1 MRLLLSGLIY
11 IAVSAVAALV
21 LGESAGGLN
30 WGISFVSLIVGATV
44 GIALFFLMPAAPV
57 RSASRTD
64 SSRGELAPAAKP
76 PVVAEGNEKY
86 RSIWL
91 CLVGFVFA
99 IFAFRSFCWLFY
111 FDGEKFAIQ
120 SPFNLGDLGLHLTY
134 IKTFANGVSL
144 WPDSPIYVYSKLRYP
159 VGIDLFNGVLT
170 NLGFDLR
177 HQLAATGLLA
187 SLATFYALYRW
198 GGTFTVAGFLFN
210 GGIAGYAFLRTN
222 QFLDYQGTSHVSWKS
237 IPLTMF
243 VTQRGLLYAIPAGL
257 LLLRQWRIKYG
268 SESDQGKQLLP
279 VWAEYIFYATMPL
292 FHIHTFIALSI
303 VLLVLFLTRP
313 PSRSPLLKLVGAAVL
328 PAVIFVWL
336 TTDKMHAS
344 SILQWHLGWT
354 QTVGELGMPFFWFW
368 LFNFGV
374 FLPLAIALVGTVA
387 REEWNEL
394 FARRSSAREPK
405 ERGPDLISTI
415 IRRAHN
421 FQLSIDAAYL
431 AAAVL
436 IFLLVMCVKTAPWEW
451 DNIKLLIWA
460 YFITLPIL
468 WNRMLVHWPFP
479 ARVGVCFILFFS
491 GFVSL
496 IGGLAAGR
504 PGYEFAK
511 RSEID
516 FVAAAI
522 RRLPIEARFAG
533 FPTYNH
539 PLLLSGRKM
548 VCGYPG
554 HLWTQGITDYATVE
568 NQLKNLMLGQ
578 GDWKKSAHELR
589 VRYLFWGNLEKTN
602 YGNST
607 RPWEKQL
614 PLVAQGS
621 WGSIYDFGSD
631 AKR

>member
-1 MRLLLSGLIY
+1 MRLLSAGLIY
-11 IAVSAVAALV
+11 VAVSTVAALL
-21 LGESAGGLN
+21 LGENAGGLN

-44 GIALFFLMPAAPV
+44 GIALFFLMPPTPI
-57 RSASRTD
+57 RLGPSAQSP
-64 SSRGELAPAAKP
+64 EI
-76 PVVAEGNEKY
+76 AEADDPLGKY
-86 RSIWL
+86 RPIWL
-91 CLVGFVFA
+91 CLVGFAFA
-99 IFAFRSFCWLFY
+99 VFAFRSFCWLFY
-111 FDGEKFAIQ
+111 FEGENISIQ

-144 WPDSPIYVYSKLRYP
+144 WPDSPIYVFSKLRYP
-159 VGIDLFNGVLT
+159 VGIDLFNGILT

-177 HQLAATGLLA
+177 PQLAATGLLA

-210 GGIAGYAFLRTN
+210 GGIAGYAFLETQ

-257 LLLRQWRIKYG
+257 LLLRQWRVKYG
-268 SESDQGKQLLP
+268 SDSDQEKQLLP

-303 VLLVLFLTRP
+303 VLLVLYLSRP
-313 PSRSPLLKLVGAAVL
+313 PSRSPLFKLVAAAVL

-336 TTDKMHAS
+336 TTDKMHAG

-354 QTVGELGMPFFWFW
+354 QNVGELGMPFIWFW
-368 LFNFGV
+368 VFNFGV
-374 FLPLAIALVGTVA
+374 FLPLAIALVGIVA
-387 REEWNEL
+387 RQESNEL
-394 FARRSSAREPK
+394 FGRQSSARQPK
-405 ERGPDLISTI
+405 ERSADLISSI
-415 IRRAHN
+415 IHRAHN
-421 FQLSIDAAYL
+421 FELSIDAAYL
-431 AAAVL
+431 AAAIL
-436 IFLLVMCVKTAPWEW
+436 IFLLTISVKTAPWEW

-468 WNRMLVHWPFP
+468 WNRMLVRWPLP
-479 ARVGVCFILFFS
+479 ARAGTCLILFFS

-504 PGYEFAK
+504 PGYQFAN

-516 FVAAAI
+516 FVAAAV
-522 RRLPIEARFAG
+522 RRLPVEARFAG

-539 PLLLSGRKM
+539 PLLLNGRKM
-548 VCGYPG
+548 VCGYSG
-554 HLWTQGITDYATVE
+554 HLWTQGINSPEVE
-568 NQLKNLMLGQ
+568 SKLDNLMLGQ
-578 GDWKKSAHELR
+578 GDWKTTARELR
-589 VRYLFWGNLEKTN
+589 VRYLFWGGMEKTN

-614 PLVAQGS
+614 PLVAHGS

-631 AKR
+631 AKRF

>member
-1 MRLLLSGLIY
+1 MRLLSAGLIY
-11 IAVSAVAALV
+11 VAASTVTALL
-21 LGESAGGLN
+21 LGENAGGLN
-30 WGISFVSLIVGATV
+30 WSISFVSLIVGATV
-44 GIALFFLMPAAPV
+44 GIALFFLMPPTPV
-57 RSASRTD
+57 RLGPSAQSPVAVEAD
-64 SSRGELAPAAKP
+64 DPLA
-76 PVVAEGNEKY
+76 KY
-86 RSIWL
+86 RSVWL

-111 FDGEKFAIQ
+111 FDGENISIQ

-134 IKTFANGVSL
+134 IKTFANGISL

-159 VGIDLFNGVLT
+159 VGIDLFNGILT

-187 SLATFYALYRW
+187 SFATFYALYRW

-210 GGIAGYAFLRTN
+210 GGIAGYAFLQTH

-257 LLLRQWRIKYG
+257 LLLWQWRVKYG
-268 SESDQGKQLLP
+268 SDSDQEKQLLLP

-292 FHIHTFIALSI
+292 FHVHTFMALSI

-313 PSRSPLLKLVGAAVL
+313 PSRSPLFKLVVAAVL

-336 TTDKMHAS
+336 TTDKMHAG
-344 SILQWHLGWT
+344 SILDWHLGWT
-354 QTVGELGMPFFWFW
+354 QNIGEFKMPFFQFWF
-368 LFNFGV
+368 FNFGV
-374 FLPLAIALVGTVA
+374 FLALAIALIGIVA
-387 REEWNEL
+387 RQESNE
-394 FARRSSAREPK
+394 RRSRQSFAPPPGQHRP
-405 ERGPDLISTI
+405 GLIGSI
-415 IRRAHN
+415 MRRVDN
-421 FQLSIDAAYL
+421 FELSIDAAYL

-436 IFLLVMCVKTAPWEW
+436 IFLLAICVKTAPWEW

-468 WNRMLVHWPFP
+468 WNRMLIRWPFS
-479 ARVGVCFILFFS
+479 ARVGACLILFFS

-504 PGYEFAK
+504 PSYQFAN

-516 FVAAAI
+516 FVAAAV
-522 RRLPIEARFAG
+522 RKLPVEARFAG

-539 PLLLSGRKM
+539 PLLLNGRKM
-548 VCGYPG
+548 VCGYSG
-554 HLWTQGITDYATVE
+554 HLWTQGIKSTEVE
-568 NQLKNLMLGQ
+568 GKLDNLMLGQ
-578 GDWKKSAHELR
+578 GDWKKTARELQ
-589 VRYLFWGNLEKTN
+589 VRYLFWGKMEKAN
-602 YGNST
+602 YGAST

-614 PLVAQGS
+614 SLVAHGS

-631 AKR
+631 AKRD